1 MIFASPALS
10 IQLTKTTCLG
20 CSNLYAEDKAISVF
34 LILLALAYTLGE
46 NRVIPALLL
55 IAVLAVPMLYA
66 LSMFHVL

>member
-1 MIFASPALS
+1 MNDLLILVNSYNTAA
-10 IQLTKTTCLG
+10 
-20 CSNLYAEDKAISVF
+20 AAISVF

>member
-1 MIFASPALS
+1 VNDLLILVNSYNTAA
-10 IQLTKTTCLG
+10 
-20 CSNLYAEDKAISVF
+20 AAISVF